1 MSNSPSPQAGGAAV
15 NRSSCYGPVE
25 MPGLDRSCGGR
36 LFMVT
41 AIFPPHSMVGVVRST
56 KFVKYLDRLGWSAD
70 VLAYPPREPQES
82 VDQSLLSE
90 LPSTLRIHYARC
102 PDPASGVRSALKLA
116 RMLAAPFRVRK
127 GSDDPA
133 SSGEVVNVAGAARES
148 NLYTFLRNI
157 PDNIW
162 PWIPMAVLRGR
173 RPARRCDVLYS
184 SSPPYSTHIAAYYLH
199 RLTGLPWIADFR
211 DPWFDN
217 IELNVTGPR
226 HRRMHER
233 WERRTIASARFVVLT
248 TDQARQRMIAR
259 NTDLPADKFVVI
271 PNGIDDSELPL
282 SDWVR
287 APSDPTAPVV
297 LAYFGTIYSSRSPVP
312 LFRAM
317 RSLLDQG
324 EIDEN
329 SLRVRIIGHA
339 PPYVAAAVNENRL
352 ERMVELA
359 LPVPRSEVTQAM
371 CKADVLLLIGS
382 EISDQYCIA
391 TKVYEYVAARRPI
404 FALTP
409 DGAVSAL
416 LRRLGLGR
424 IVGPNDPA
432 GIESNLLAV
441 VRSHRSGTLHPEAE
455 VDLSPFM
462 RSSQALALADL
473 LERARTRHR

>member
-1 MSNSPSPQAGGAAV
+1 MSNSPSPLEMSSAV
-15 NRSSCYGPVE
+15 A
-25 MPGLDRSCGGR
+25 DRSLHEPERTIRPGSPRGR
-36 LFMVT
+36 IFMVT

-82 VDQSLLSE
+82 VDQSLISE
-90 LPSTLRIHYARC
+90 LPATLRIHYARC
-102 PDPASGVRSALKLA
+102 LAPASGIRSVLKLV
-116 RMLAAPFRVRK
+116 RRLAGLFRRRRPLVESNTSPS
-127 GSDDPA
+127 GVGLA
-133 SSGEVVNVAGAARES
+133 SAARES

-173 RPARRCDVLYS
+173 RPARQCDVLYS

-199 RLTGLPWIADFR
+199 LLTGLPWIADFR

-233 WERRTIASARFVVLT
+233 WERRAIAAARFVVLT
-248 TDQARQRMIAR
+248 TDEARQRMIDR

-271 PNGIDDSELPL
+271 PNGIDDSELPPT
-282 SDWVR
+282 DHVR
-287 APSDPTAPVV
+287 AASDPAAPVV

-312 LFRAM
+312 LFQAI

-324 EIDEN
+324 RIDEN
-329 SLRVRIIGHA
+329 ALRIRIVGHA
-339 PPYVAAAVNENRL
+339 PPYVAAAVDEYRL
-352 ERMVELA
+352 DRMVELA
-359 LPVPRSEVTQAM
+359 SPVPRNEVTRTM
-371 CKADVLLLIGS
+371 CNSDVLLLIGS

-416 LRRLGLGR
+416 LRRLRLGR
-424 IVGPNDPA
+424 IVSPNDHA
-432 GIESNLLAV
+432 GIESNLLEL
-441 VRSHRSGTLHPEAE
+441 VRSHRAGTLRPEAD

-462 RSSQALALADL
+462 RSSQARALADL
-473 LERARTRHR
+473 LERASKPRR